1 LQTSWFLKLYSLPSL
16 IFSQHTTLST
26 DTPTSQQLAKMV
38 AIKNVVFAASC
49 VASALAAPAT
59 KRQDWGQGG
68 QVGGWDQSQGQGG
81 QSWDQSQGQGAAT
94 DASAGSADVPSVPIA
109 GDGQSSGAATGAATG
124 ATTDASAGNS
134 TDAAASSDST
144 AVDASA
150 GAGAGATSAAA
161 VEGTTY
167 TESSSGQEGDY
178 YYSHWV
184 EANSGATMK
193 VGGGSY
199 SLEWTEAAGNV
210 VSGIGWNPA
219 SAK

>member
-1 LQTSWFLKLYSLPSL
+1 
-16 IFSQHTTLST
+16 
-26 DTPTSQQLAKMV
+26 MV
-38 AIKNVVFAASC
+38 AIKNVVFAASMA
-49 VASALAAPAT
+49 ASALAAPAT

-68 QVGGWDQSQGQGG
+68 QVGGWNQGG
-81 QSWDQSQGQGAAT
+81 QTGGWDQSQGQGQ
-94 DASAGSADVPSVPIA
+94 ASGSADVPSVPIA
-109 GDGQSSGAATGAATG
+109 GDGQSSSG

-134 TDAAASSDST
+134 TGATASADSA

-150 GAGAGATSAAA
+150 GASSAVAA

-167 TESSSGQEGDY
+167 TTSSSGQEGDY

-184 EANSGATMK
+184 ENNSGATMK

-199 SLEWTEAAGNV
+199 SLDWTEASGNV

>member
-1 LQTSWFLKLYSLPSL
+1 
-16 IFSQHTTLST
+16 
-26 DTPTSQQLAKMV
+26 MV

-68 QVGGWDQSQGQGG
+68 QVGGWDQSQGQTGG
-81 QSWDQSQGQGAAT
+81 DAGAWDQSQGQGQAAGSADVPSVPIAEDGQSAGTST
-94 DASAGSADVPSVPIA
+94 DASAGASASVPSVPIA
-109 GDGQSSGAATGAATG
+109 GDGQSSGAATGAAT
-124 ATTDASAGNS
+124 DASAGNS
-134 TDAAASSDST
+134 TDAAASSDSA

-150 GAGAGATSAAA
+150 GGATSAVAD
-161 VEGTTY
+161 VDGTTY
-167 TESSSGQEGDY
+167 TTSSSGQEGDY

-184 EANSGATMK
+184 ENNSGATMK
-193 VGGGSY
+193 VGGGAY
-199 SLEWTEAAGNV
+199 SLEWTEASGNV